1 MGEFLSTPVKE
12 KISNDGENSLVNNQI
27 FYYLF
32 F

>member
-27 FYYLF
+27 FKYLF